1 MSQMSTTP
9 NVNELT
15 KSPNRLVATVL
26 GAIFLLIGIIGLFI
40 AGDHVV
46 STEGV
51 SLLGFEV
58 NHLHNIVHIVIGGI
72 LLAAGLKSIPLAKK
86 ANATVGAVYFL
97 VGVIGLFIINTSL
110 NILALNAAD
119 NVLHFVSAI
128 VLLAVALATEKNVAT
143 ANRAVGTV

>member
-1 MSQMSTTP
+1 MSQMSTTSTAI
-9 NVNELT
+9 T
-15 KSPNRLVATVL
+15 KSPNRLVATIF
-26 GAIFLLIGIIGLFI
+26 GAVFLLIGILGLFV

-58 NHLHNIVHIVIGGI
+58 NHLHNIVHIVIGGV

-119 NVLHFVSAI
+119 NVLHFVTAV
-128 VLLAVALATEKNVAT
+128 VLIAVALGTEKNVEP

>member
-1 MSQMSTTP
+1 MSQMHTTSTAI
-9 NVNELT
+9 T
-15 KSPNRLVATVL
+15 KSPNRLVAAVL
-26 GAIFLLIGIIGLFI
+26 GAIFLLIGAIGLFV

-51 SLLGFEV
+51 LLLGFEV
-58 NHLHNIVHIVIGGI
+58 NQLHNIVHIVIGGV
-72 LLAAGLKSIPLAKK
+72 LLAAGLKSVSVAKK

-119 NVLHFVSAI
+119 NVLHFVSAA
-128 VLLAVALATEKNVAT
+128 VLLAVALGTEKHVEPASH
-143 ANRAVGTV
+143 AVGAV

>member
-1 MSQMSTTP
+1 MSQFNTTQK
-9 NVNELT
+9 EIT
-15 KSPNRLVATVL
+15 KSPNRIVATVF
-26 GAIFLLIGIIGLFI
+26 GAVFLLIGILGLFV

-58 NHLHNIVHIVIGGI
+58 NHLHNIVHILIGAV
-72 LLAAGLKSIPLAKK
+72 LLAAGLKSVPLSKK

-97 VGVIGLFIINTSL
+97 VGVIGLFIIGTEL

-119 NVLHFVSAI
+119 NVLHFVTAAI
-128 VLLAVALATEKNVAT
+128 LLVVALATERNVAT
-143 ANRAVGTV
+143 ANNAIGV

>member
-9 NVNELT
+9 NANELT

-58 NHLHNIVHIVIGGI
+58 NHLHNIVHILIGGV
-72 LLAAGLKSIPLAKK
+72 LLAAGLKSISLAKK

-128 VLLAVALATEKNVAT
+128 VLLGVALGTERNVAP
-143 ANRAVGTV
+143 ANRAVGTL

>member
-1 MSQMSTTP
+1 MSQMHTTSTAI
-9 NVNELT
+9 T
-15 KSPNRLVATVL
+15 KSPNRLVAAVL
-26 GAIFLLIGIIGLFI
+26 GAIFLLIGIIGLFV
-40 AGDHVV
+40 AGDHIV

-58 NHLHNIVHIVIGGI
+58 NQLHNIVHIVIGGV
-72 LLAAGLKSIPLAKK
+72 LLAAGLKSVSVAKK

-119 NVLHFVSAI
+119 NVLHFVSAA
-128 VLLAVALATEKNVAT
+128 VLLAVALGTEKHVEPAGH
-143 ANRAVGTV
+143 AVSAV